1 CERIKN
7 PFPDAASRPAVETI
21 VRRCIWPIALRQIAP
36 RHPGAQHV
44 KDRVHDRAIVSAG
57 ALAALRHQ
65 RLEKSPFVV
74 AQIKS
79 HDPPPRTGD
88 YFRSNYSIRYLGT
101 DPSDLFFQMFQTTA
115 NICEHDVVPRGGI
128 EPPTLRFSSTS

>member
-1 CERIKN
+1 
-7 PFPDAASRPAVETI
+7 VETI

-44 KDRVHDRAIVSAG
+44 KDRVHDRAIVSAA

-79 HDPPPRTGD
+79 HDPPPRTVNHV
-88 YFRSNYSIRYLGT
+88 RSNYSIRYLGT
-101 DPSDLFFQMFQTTA
+101 DASRNRTTTDRA
-115 NICEHDVVPRGGI
+115 SHVDREPYPQSASEI
-128 EPPTLRFSSTS
+128 EPHHRDA

>member
-1 CERIKN
+1 MGFHNRAIDQIQTVPRSRCERIKN
-7 PFPDAASRPAVETI
+7 PFPDAAPRPAVEAI

-44 KDRVHDRAIVSAG
+44 KDRVHDLTIVSPG
-57 ALAALRHQ
+57 ALSALRHQ

-79 HDPPPRTGD
+79 HDPPPRTVNHV
-88 YFRSNYSIRYLGT
+88 RSNYSIRYLGT
-101 DPSDLFFQMFQTTA
+101 DPSYGGTA
-115 NICEHDVVPRGGI
+115 KTRNLG
-128 EPPTLRFSSTS
+128 LRQR